1 MRRRAGRATRVRSRA
16 RDRGIRFLPRNT
28 NGWKGEEKWRM
39 AADRMGWIKTR
50 VRRNRGP
57 TWLQLRVLNGI
68 SASSETFRDSPLILI
83 FPFLSTILHQWFLRG
98 EKYASSPLSKVG
110 SFPPQRLIYFRW
122 YAGGGV
128 IRRINRRL
136 LCFKGSSSP
145 RALLSSLYI
154 FE

>member
-39 AADRMGWIKTR
+39 AADRMGWIKTW

-110 SFPPQRLIYFRW
+110 SPPQRLIYFRW

-136 LCFKGSSSP
+136 LCFEGSSSP